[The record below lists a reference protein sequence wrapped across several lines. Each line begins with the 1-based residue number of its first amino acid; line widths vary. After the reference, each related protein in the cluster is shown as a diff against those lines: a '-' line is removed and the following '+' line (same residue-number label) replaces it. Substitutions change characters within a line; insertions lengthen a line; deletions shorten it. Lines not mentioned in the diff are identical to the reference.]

1 MNFNI
6 LLGSSINLPSS
17 KLGGRIYITDDTS
30 QMFVDVS
37 DDIRLQINDIYI
49 KDNIDLQS
57 LNSLIKNKFYFD
69 TTNNRLYFN
78 SDTPICLN
86 ELTSKDILDVLQ
98 IGNGLT
104 VTDNR
109 LVVDITDIIE
119 EGNTKPVSSKAV
131 YNVVGNIE
139 TALAAI

>member
-1 MNFNI
+1 
-6 LLGSSINLPSS
+6 
-17 KLGGRIYITDDTS
+17 
-30 QMFVDVS
+30 MFVDVS

-109 LVVDITDIIE
+109 LVVDIADTIE
-119 EGNTKPVSSKAV
+119 EGNTKPVSSQAV

>member
-57 LNSLIKNKFYFD
+57 LKSLIKNKFYFD

-78 SDTPICLN
+78 SDIPICLN
-86 ELTSKDILDVLQ
+86 NLTSNDILNVLQ
-98 IGNGLT
+98 IGSGLT
-104 VTDNR
+104 IKDNV
-109 LVVDITDIIE
+109 LVVDITDNIE
-119 EGNTKPVSSKAV
+119 AGNTKPISSQAV
-131 YNVVGNIE
+131 YEAIGDVE
-139 TALAAI
+139 TILASI